1 MQKLEIPCV
10 GPGSGVWVDLYGF
23 FGQEKGFFGVAFVE
37 EAGHWRKCGA
47 WFWKRCFRK
56 CVKGS
61 VVEQKKMILCVCGL
75 PFELLAEALVAGA
88 ELVFLQEP
96 QSVD

>member
-1 MQKLEIPCV
+1 M
-10 GPGSGVWVDLYGF
+10 WVDLHGFLGQEGF
-23 FGQEKGFFGVAFVE
+23 FEWPSSNRRATGENVGLGSGSAVS
-37 EAGHWRKCGA
+37 GS
-47 WFWKRCFRK
+47 
-56 CVKGS
+56 VKGS
-61 VVEQKKMILCVCGL
+61 VVEQKKMILCVGGL

>member
-1 MQKLEIPCV
+1 M
-10 GPGSGVWVDLYGF
+10 WVDLHGFLGQEEGF
-23 FGQEKGFFGVAFVE
+23 FRVAFVE
-37 EAGHWRKCGA
+37 QAGHWRKCGA
-47 WFWKRCFRK
+47 WFWKGCVWKR
-56 CVKGS
+56 VKGS
-61 VVEQKKMILCVCGL
+61 VVEQKKMILCVGGL